1 MKNKQAISQWL
12 DLLKKKSDFS
22 IKYILF
28 KESTAWIFN
37 KGHLIH
43 KSKHFFRIIG
53 VEANLSDGSCSNQ
66 PLIDQ
71 REIGI
76 LGFLIYRKKTGN
88 EILMQAKLEP
98 GNVGLIQLAPT
109 CQATKS
115 NSECFHG
122 GKKPPFI
129 EYFKKDQKS
138 VYDVLQSEQGTR
150 FFKKRNRNVL
160 SLISKKILPGKFH
173 KWVNV
178 SDMLNLLKVDY
189 LINTDARSVLVCSP
203 WEKLLGRE
211 PFTRYKKG
219 FGAELL
225 HSFQSKEEIIKLK
238 DVKFSIRKKRKRIE
252 KQKII
257 CLKKIINWTVKE
269 NGIFS
274 NDEKKFNIRQV
285 KVHARGREVSD
296 WDQPIAESLGE
307 GRICLI
313 CARKNGIM
321 YFLFVASEEI
331 GLYNKVELNP
341 SITIIPGDDKEKW
354 KIPSGISR
362 LKCRQSE
369 EGGRFLL
376 DINIFEIIDVGDAYN
391 VSEGYY
397 WLNLYQIKKLLNEP
411 GWFTNEAR
419 SAISLLLNW
428 L

>member
-1 MKNKQAISQWL
+1 MKNKQTIRQWI

-22 IKYILF
+22 IEYITF
-28 KESTAWIFN
+28 KKSTAWIFK
-37 KGHLIH
+37 KGFLIH

-53 VEANLSDGSCSNQ
+53 VEMNFSDGSYLNQ

-76 LGFLIYRKKTGN
+76 LGFLIYGKKTGN

-98 GNVGLIQLAPT
+98 GNVGLIQLSPT
-109 CQATKS
+109 CQATRS

-129 EYFKKDQKS
+129 EYFKKDQES

-160 SLISKKILPGKFH
+160 AFVSKKILATKFH
-173 KWVNV
+173 RWFKV
-178 SDMLNLLKVDY
+178 SDILDLLKKDY
-189 LINTDARSVLVCSP
+189 FVNTDARSVLVCGP

-219 FGAELL
+219 FGSELL
-225 HSFQSKEEIIKLK
+225 HSYQSKEEIIKLN
-238 DVKFSIRKKRKRIE
+238 DLKFSIRKKRKKIE

-257 CLKKIINWTVKE
+257 CLKKIINWTIKE

-285 KVHARGREVSD
+285 KIHTKGREVLN

-307 GRICLI
+307 GRVCLI
-313 CARKNGIM
+313 CARKNGIV
-321 YFLFVASEEI
+321 YFLFVASKEI

-341 SITIIPGDDKEKW
+341 SITIAPGDDNGQW
-354 KIPSGISR
+354 QIPRGISM
-362 LKCRQSE
+362 LKCHQSE
-369 EGGRFLL
+369 EGGRFLQ
-376 DINIFEIIDVGDAYN
+376 DTNVFEIIDVGDVYD
-391 VSEGYY
+391 VSEGY